1 MNQIK
6 WGAIISYI
14 TVAFNIISGLFFTPF
29 LIEKVG
35 SNVYGVYTLVI
46 TFLNY
51 FLIDFG
57 LGNSVSKYI
66 SFYRTDNKQDKI
78 NEFAS
83 VIFKLFFTIAII
95 IGIILSILYFFV
107 EKFFTGL
114 TEYEIT
120 ILKKMYIISGTS
132 AVSLFLFIPLD
143 GILTAYEKFFE
154 LKFCELFRKVTI
166 IALSV
171 MALEVSCNIIAV
183 SAVNAIVGFIVV
195 GIKIGIVKRTIPI
208 KIKWQYFSKDIFVQV
223 AGFSVWLTIIMIAQ
237 RFIIPIAPTI
247 LGRFSN
253 ANEISIFSIATT
265 VEGYIYTIASCLNGL
280 FLPKLTEMLV
290 KGKNQ
295 EINNLFIIVGR
306 IQSMIIGLIITCFII
321 FGKEFLNI
329 WVGEKFLKSYWVIL
343 LLIVP
348 TIITYSQEI
357 ANSILIIEH
366 EKLKYKAVCY
376 IVCVK

>member
-265 VEGYIYTIASCLNGL
+265 VEGYIYL
-280 FLPKLTEMLV
+280 
-290 KGKNQ
+290 
-295 EINNLFIIVGR
+295 
-306 IQSMIIGLIITCFII
+306 
-321 FGKEFLNI
+321 
-329 WVGEKFLKSYWVIL
+329 
-343 LLIVP
+343 
-348 TIITYSQEI
+348 
-357 ANSILIIEH
+357 
-366 EKLKYKAVCY
+366 
-376 IVCVK
+376 